1 MPASLLEI
9 LRSIPDHRRAE
20 GKRFDLATVVLYSI
34 LGMVAGANSYRQMH
48 EFIRVHLQR
57 LNGAFGLRLPY
68 SPSYTGLRLIIQGV
82 NPAALEAAFRQHASS
97 ISAPTPSD
105 SLPAIAVDGKTL
117 RGSFDA
123 FSDRKAA
130 HMMSALRQADQ
141 IVLGHLM
148 VAEKSNEN
156 PGRARADRGPRPEGL
171 CVHARRRTRPKK
183 SFERVIASGNHL
195 LTQVK
200 DNQPSLRRRL
210 ELGVA
215 GRKPSGSAKTET
227 TGRNRW
233 ETRELTVFPA
243 KAWFRDTPW
252 EKLIKTVLRL
262 ERTVSSAP
270 GDWTLR
276 ANDRGRLLDFLASNQ
291 MPQRWNEWIRAHWR
305 IENGSHYVRDTAF
318 AEDASRIR
326 KTPTSPLAYD
336 PSLTI

>member
-1 MPASLLEI
+1 MHPPGAGKFTSLRVFCKKLVGAPLLLLMLPYVLAQPILRYRYPVGGLLVLLAADLAWGMTRQGRSVLRSVTGDLGFPRAEMSESIRDNPNRRLSHAGSLLEI

-148 VAEKSNEN
+148 VAEKSNEI
-156 PGRARADRGPRPEGL
+156 PAAPELIEALGL
-171 CVHARRRTRPKK
+171 KGCVFTLDAEHAQK
-183 SFERVIASGNHL
+183 
-195 LTQVK
+195 
-200 DNQPSLRRRL
+200 
-210 ELGVA
+210 
-215 GRKPSGSAKTET
+215 
-227 TGRNRW
+227 NR
-233 ETRELTVFPA
+233 
-243 KAWFRDTPW
+243 
-252 EKLIKTVLRL
+252 
-262 ERTVSSAP
+262 SSA
-270 GDWTLR
+270 
-276 ANDRGRLLDFLASNQ
+276 
-291 MPQRWNEWIRAHWR
+291 
-305 IENGSHYVRDTAF
+305 
-318 AEDASRIR
+318 
-326 KTPTSPLAYD
+326 
-336 PSLTI
+336 